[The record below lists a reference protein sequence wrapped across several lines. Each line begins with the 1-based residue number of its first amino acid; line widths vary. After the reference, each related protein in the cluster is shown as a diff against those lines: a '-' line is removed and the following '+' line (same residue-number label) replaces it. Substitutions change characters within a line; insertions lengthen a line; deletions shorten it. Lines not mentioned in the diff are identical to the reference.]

1 MTTISLR
8 MDDQMKKELDE
19 MCEAMGMN
27 ISTFYMIYTK
37 KALRDRRIPFDIE
50 APADP
55 FYSEQNMQQ
64 RVSNISFSEDAWE
77 DYLYW
82 QLQDK
87 KTLKKINELLKEIQ
101 RTPFSGKGEPEKLR
115 GDLNGKWSRRINF
128 KDRLVYEISD
138 ETIIVI
144 QCKGH
149 YSDK

>member
-1 MTTISLR
+1 M
-8 MDDQMKKELDE
+8 
-19 MCEAMGMN
+19 
-27 ISTFYMIYTK
+27 
-37 KALRDRRIPFDIE
+37 
-50 APADP
+50 
-55 FYSEQNMQQ
+55 
-64 RVSNISFSEDAWE
+64 SNISFSEDAWE

-87 KTLKKINELLKEIQ
+87 ETLKKINELLKEIQ
-101 RTPFSGKGEPEKLR
+101 RTPFSGKGEPEK
-115 GDLNGKWSRRINF
+115 WSRRINL

>member
-1 MTTISLR
+1 M
-8 MDDQMKKELDE
+8 
-19 MCEAMGMN
+19 
-27 ISTFYMIYTK
+27 
-37 KALRDRRIPFDIE
+37 
-50 APADP
+50 
-55 FYSEQNMQQ
+55 
-64 RVSNISFSEDAWE
+64 SNISFSEDAWE

-115 GDLNGKWSRRINF
+115 GDLNGKWSRRINL

-149 YSDK
+149 YSDPSHYTAQNGSQSLPAYSHILLIPLLAVLYLCVPFCRKSDAPYWPRNPWT

>member
-1 MTTISLR
+1 M
-8 MDDQMKKELDE
+8 
-19 MCEAMGMN
+19 
-27 ISTFYMIYTK
+27 
-37 KALRDRRIPFDIE
+37 
-50 APADP
+50 
-55 FYSEQNMQQ
+55 
-64 RVSNISFSEDAWE
+64 SNISFSEDAWE

-87 KTLKKINELLKEIQ
+87 KTLKKIKELLKEIQ
-101 RTPFSGKGEPEKLR
+101 RTSFSGKGEPEKLR
-115 GDLNGKWSRRINF
+115 GDLNGKWSRRINL